1 MSLLF
6 PKAVFKTDGGI
17 WFTSGLFSEVS
28 TLRKENVI
36 FTLKG
41 EDTDGLSSFPKLY
54 LSLTEKDPTEY
65 TMAMTVFGSWEHW
78 VEITKSTKMK
88 PVIQKLR
95 EEASVRQK
103 SKAMEYMI
111 DEVENQGKNSFAAAK
126 LLLAKPWEDKPTT
139 PAQRKQAKKQNTTE
153 DRRVANDYKADAK
166 RLGLVITK

>member
-6 PKAVFKTDGGI
+6 PKAAFKTDGGI

-41 EDTDGLSSFPKLY
+41 EDIDGLSSFPKLY

-78 VEITKSTKMK
+78 VEITKSTKMR
-88 PVIQKLR
+88 PVIKKLR

-111 DEVENQGKNSFAAAK
+111 NEVETTGKNSFAAAK

-139 PAQRKQAKKQNTTE
+139 PAKRKEAKEQNAVE
-153 DRRVANDYKADAK
+153 DRKLANAFSEDAK
-166 RLGLVITK
+166 RLGLNIVK